1 MSKTTIPTGG
11 ITADAIDATL
21 IADDAI
27 SEEHLDATAIT
38 GHTALAEAPA
48 DTDEFLISDGGT
60 LKRIDAS
67 YIGGDNTP
75 IFAVTRS
82 GDQSISNNSHTVI
95 QWNSEIF
102 DPDNTFDSSTN
113 YRFTPAV
120 AGYYFLMTQ
129 GRIGVQADATKLS
142 VVIRKNGSA
151 IARSIDTN
159 KDNNTVNAST
169 LVLSDTNDYFD
180 VEFYQNTGATRVLSQ
195 STENTFFAGFK
206 IIT

>member
-1 MSKTTIPTGG
+1 RVDYSY
-11 ITADAIDATL
+11 
-21 IADDAI
+21 
-27 SEEHLDATAIT
+27 
-38 GHTALAEAPA
+38 
-48 DTDEFLISDGGT
+48 
-60 LKRIDAS
+60 LKA
-67 YIGGDNTP
+67 GDNTP

-169 LVLSDTNDYFD
+169 LVLSDADDYFD
-180 VEFYQNTGATRVLSQ
+180 VEFYQNTGDTRVLSQ